1 MKNSEK
7 SDAAVERAYRVMAQ
21 SGIVETLK
29 RYGCKVNVIGSVAMG
44 LIASHKDIDL
54 HVYSKGVTTTGSFAV
69 MAEIADNPAV
79 TEIICING
87 LHTDERCIAWHI
99 NYRCSDGEM
108 WKFDIIHI
116 EEGSRYDGFFEKMA
130 ERIKGRLT
138 PELRELI
145 LELKFST
152 PDDMKISGVEYYEA
166 VIADGVG
173 TLPALYEWVEQH
185 RANPRSEYWIPEE

>member
-1 MKNSEK
+1 
-7 SDAAVERAYRVMAQ
+7 MAQ
-21 SGIVETLK
+21 SGIVETLE
-29 RYGCKVNVIGSVAMG
+29 RYRCRVNVIGSVAMG

-54 HVYSKGVTTTGSFAV
+54 HVYSKGVTTAGSFAV

-79 TEIICING
+79 TEITCING

-99 NYRCSDGEM
+99 NYRYSDGEM

-116 EEGSRYDGFFEKMA
+116 EEGSRYDGFFEKIA

-173 TLPALYEWVEQH
+173 TLPALYEWVERH
-185 RANPRSEYWIPEE
+185 RANPRSEYWMPEV

>member
-1 MKNSEK
+1 MKNSER

-21 SGIVETLK
+21 SGIVETLQ
-29 RYGCKVNVIGSVAMG
+29 RHGCRVNVIGSVAMG
-44 LIASHKDIDL
+44 LIASHRDIDL
-54 HVYSKGVTTTGSFAV
+54 HVYSKGVTTAGSFAV
-69 MAEIADNPAV
+69 MAEIADNPNV

-87 LHTDERCIAWHI
+87 LHTDEQCIAWHI
-99 NYRCSDGEM
+99 NYRCDDGAV

-130 ERIKGRLT
+130 ERIKARLT

-185 RANPRSEYWIPEE
+185 RANPRSEYWMPEE